1 MISDILHKD
10 LQFTYK
16 KLHVVPEESLTQA
29 NQLRTLNY
37 IMQMSEVD
45 PSKVHFFDE
54 CSVKTTTG
62 NRVYGH
68 ARKGKPAIEIK
79 RYASNCNYAVNLLQ
93 SVFGISN
100 FGVLEG
106 ASNGLEMLHFFNES
120 LQIVDTIYGNS
131 VLSNGDVVVMDNC
144 GFHHGRFAEAELRR
158 ILGEREVTL
167 VFQPPYSPE
176 FNTCEFSFRV
186 LKQYFRKHEHFSTNF
201 TELAILRGLEEIT
214 PAMCRRFFQHCG
226 FLV

>member
-1 MISDILHKD
+1 
-10 LQFTYK
+10 
-16 KLHVVPEESLTQA
+16 
-29 NQLRTLNY
+29 
-37 IMQMSEVD
+37 MSEVD

-106 ASNGLEMLHFFNES
+106 ASNGLEMLHIFNES
-120 LQIVDTIYGNS
+120 LQ
-131 VLSNGDVVVMDNC
+131 NC
-144 GFHHGRFAEAELRR
+144 
-158 ILGEREVTL
+158 
-167 VFQPPYSPE
+167 
-176 FNTCEFSFRV
+176 
-186 LKQYFRKHEHFSTNF
+186 
-201 TELAILRGLEEIT
+201 
-214 PAMCRRFFQHCG
+214 
-226 FLV
+226 